1 MKKVL
6 PAICAVLIFSSM
18 AWAQGGLLDVSF
30 SYSHKTGAPGN
41 GFIAGAELGLNNYV
55 RVVGEFDP
63 YWTGSNVSTI
73 RTSSKEQNYMFGGRF
88 DIPKAFRN
96 PKLIPYGQLLY
107 GVVHNSV
114 TTKTIN
120 GPELAS
126 DSGSSW
132 AWDFGGGVEYRLRP
146 KWRLRGG
153 VSLFKTHFTDS
164 SQTNAKFNMGI
175 IYCLAKCGA
184 VPTR

>member
-1 MKKVL
+1 MRKVL
-6 PAICAVLIFSSM
+6 PVICAFLMFSSM
-18 AWAQGGLLDVSF
+18 ALAQGGLLDTSF
-30 SYSHKTGAPGN
+30 AYSHKTGAPGN
-41 GFIAGAELGLNNYV
+41 GFIAGAEFGLNNYV
-55 RVVGEFDP
+55 RVVGEFSP
-63 YWTGSNVSTI
+63 YWSGSNVASV
-73 RTSSKEQNYMFGGRF
+73 RTSSNEQDFMFGGRF
-88 DIPKAFRN
+88 HIPKAFRN

-107 GVVHNSV
+107 GVVHTGV

-126 DSGSSW
+126 DSASTW

-153 VSLFKTHFTDS
+153 VSLFKTHFTDA
-164 SQTNAKFNMGI
+164 SQTNAKFNVGI
-175 IYCLAKCGA
+175 IYCLARCGA